1 MKSLLLL
8 IVLMTSSTG
17 FASQQFDGMTMK
29 SATIAA
35 DRIAYQ
41 WLKNHDE
48 AFLELNGQVK
58 NSWHIHTLA
67 NTTKINE
74 FLTFRVCYRKLEKGE
89 IKYCY
94 ELNRSHQASR
104 RLN

>member
-17 FASQQFDGMTMK
+17 FAGQQYVGMTLK

-67 NTTKINE
+67 NTTRINE

-94 ELNRSHQASR
+94 ELNRSHETSR